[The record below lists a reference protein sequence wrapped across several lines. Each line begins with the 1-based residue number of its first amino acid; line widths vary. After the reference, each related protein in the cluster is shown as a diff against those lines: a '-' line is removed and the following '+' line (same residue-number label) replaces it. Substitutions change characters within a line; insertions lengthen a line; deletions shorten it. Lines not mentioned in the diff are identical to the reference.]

1 MGRYVVNAV
10 IDIEADT
17 YEDFQLAFEQNDWDD
32 LEVIHI
38 TEPEDE

>member
-1 MGRYVVNAV
+1 MGRYIVNAA
-10 IDIEADT
+10 IYIEADT

-32 LEVIHI
+32 LEVTHI